1 MDIAFLTLFLGLIHG
16 PAAVEISA
24 GPEIAAVELLLD
36 GRSVARLAEPPW
48 SAEVDLGAD
57 LLPHRL
63 TARGLDAR
71 GGEAGRAEQW
81 INLPRPAAEVQ
92 IVFEKAA
99 PGKPRVARLAWQSVT
114 NDRPTAIAL
123 TLDGVPLKLDA
134 ENRAT
139 IPARPSAGSTRVLSA
154 ALRFANGVEA
164 RRDVALGAE
173 YGDEVATELTALP
186 VRLRRGSRLPP
197 PAQLQGWFTADG
209 KPLRVSAVD
218 AGPPRLMVVREPGA
232 ANRVVGWS
240 AIPQHRYTLK
250 RGSRLRYLG
259 TTPRAF
265 ADAAAA
271 ASAADSPGDLD
282 GSPANLSASSGSSA
296 SAASSAASSVTFE
309 LFQGSQELDAGEY
322 GLTWLLSRVVQDES
336 GGRARTADAVAVAG
350 LQAAGGS
357 GPRAVLLFLAGGNA
371 QDASR
376 YAGPAVRRYLAALH
390 VPLFVWSARPASEA
404 TKAAWGGVEDVSTP
418 PGLDRAFQR
427 LTEELEA
434 QRIVHLE
441 GRHLPQSIAVSPG
454 ALGVVAPP

>member
-63 TARGLDAR
+63 TARGLDAL
-71 GGEAGRAEQW
+71 GDEAGRAEQW
-81 INLPRPAAEVQ
+81 LNVPRPAAEVQ

-99 PGKPRVARLAWQSVT
+99 PGKPRVARLTWQSVT
-114 NDRPTAIAL
+114 NDRPVAISL
-123 TLDGVPLKLDA
+123 TLDGMPLKLDA

-139 IPARPSAGSTRVLSA
+139 IPARPGAGSTRVLSA

-164 RRDVALGAE
+164 HRDVALGAV

-186 VRLRRGSRLPP
+186 VRLRRGSQLPP
-197 PAQLQGWFTADG
+197 LAQLQGWFTADG
-209 KPLRVSAVD
+209 KALRVSAVD
-218 AGPPRLMVVREPGA
+218 TGPPHLMVVREPGA

-240 AIPQHRYTLK
+240 AIPQHEYRLK

-259 TTPRAF
+259 TIARAF
-265 ADAAAA
+265 AE
-271 ASAADSPGDLD
+271 
-282 GSPANLSASSGSSA
+282 SGSSA
-296 SAASSAASSVTFE
+296 LSASSSVTFE

-322 GLTWLLSRVVQDES
+322 GLTWLLSRVVEDTS
-336 GGRARTADAVAVAG
+336 GGQARTADAVAVAG

-376 YAGPAVRRYLAALH
+376 FAGPAVRRYLAALH
-390 VPLFVWSARPASEA
+390 VPLFVWSARPVSDS
-404 TKAAWGGVEDVSTP
+404 TKAAWGGVENVSTP

-427 LTEELEA
+427 LTEELDA

-441 GRHLPQSIAVSPG
+441 GRHLPQSIALASPG
-454 ALGVVAPP
+454 ALGALALP